1 MKDEKTFLQEGMEKL
16 LDITGNAHIICCLA
30 DEEGQMTVVG
40 RGNKGA
46 IKQMV
51 TALFLKEG
59 LQIDEEDEEEQ
70 NPFDLIASALK
81 H

>member
-1 MKDEKTFLQEGMEKL
+1 MKDEKTFLQEGMQKL
-16 LDITGNAHIICCLA
+16 LDTTGNAHIICCLA
-30 DEEGQMTVVG
+30 DEEGKMTVVG
-40 RGNKGA
+40 RGNEGA

-51 TALFLKEG
+51 TALFLKEV
-59 LQIDEEDEEEQ
+59 LQVDEEDTEVE